1 MKYIFYSLRL
11 LPNVAASLIK
21 LITSIQSS
29 FKIKLIF
36 NIYLSIFMFTV
47 ENT

>member
-1 MKYIFYSLRL
+1 MKEIFLSLRL

-36 NIYLSIFMFTV
+36 NIYLFIYFYV
-47 ENT
+47 HC